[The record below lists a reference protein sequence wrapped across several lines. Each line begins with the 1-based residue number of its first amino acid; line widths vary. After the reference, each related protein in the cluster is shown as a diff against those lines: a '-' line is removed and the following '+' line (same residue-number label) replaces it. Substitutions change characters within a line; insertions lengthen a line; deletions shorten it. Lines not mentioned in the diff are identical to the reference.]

1 MAGGVKEHSVFCML
15 CTSFAPPDE
24 MMAVPPGN
32 LGDALVAQQTEPVL
46 FLPER
51 QEVSFSGQVSFHFH
65 VETFL
70 KVRFPGRIKWVG
82 CSPYE
87 RMPLDFHID
96 CSS

>member
-1 MAGGVKEHSVFCML
+1 MAGGVKEHSVFFL
-15 CTSFAPPDE
+15 VCTSSAPPDQ

-32 LGDALVAQQTEPVL
+32 LGDALVAQRTDPVL

-51 QEVSFSGQVSFHFH
+51 QEASFSGQVPFHFH
-65 VETFL
+65 VEAFL
-70 KVRFPGRIKWVG
+70 KVRFPGRIKGVG
-82 CSPYE
+82 CSLYE